1 MTNAV
6 ALALLAVA
14 SLAAPALAQPVPDPP
29 LSRGEIRGFAGK
41 NGRIK
46 LNERTATMLAHAR
59 GWLAGHGGCPA
70 ARATPAWITQGS
82 YSANVEASA
91 GTHDGGGTFDMSVA
105 GLTGPQK
112 QALVRALREAGFAA
126 WLRGAPSFVPHIHA
140 VAIGDPD
147 LPRAARAQV
156 ADYFAGKD
164 GLAGRRRDPH
174 GGPIIKAWMEKFG
187 ARVAGITAA
196 LSGATR

>member
-1 MTNAV
+1 MNN
-6 ALALLAVA
+6 ALLAVA
-14 SLAAPALAQPVPDPP
+14 FALVLAGPALAQPAVPDPP
-29 LSRGEIRGFAGK
+29 LARGEVRSFAGK

-46 LNERTATMLAHAR
+46 LNERTAAMLAHAR
-59 GWLAGHGGCPA
+59 GWLAVHGGCPS

-82 YSANVEASA
+82 YSTNVQASA
-91 GTHDGGGTFDMSVA
+91 GTHDGGGVFDMSVA
-105 GLTGPQK
+105 GLNGPQK

-126 WLRGAPSFVPHIHA
+126 WLRGPPSFAPHIHA

-147 LPRAARAQV
+147 LPPAARAQV

-174 GGPIIKAWMEKFG
+174 GGPILRAWMERFG
-187 ARVAGITAA
+187 ARRTGISAA
-196 LSGATR
+196 LSGTAR